1 LIIIF
6 GFFVRWL
13 VLLAATRIAKCPPE
27 VVAINC
33 RMIGAWMPWAFLL
46 QELFELL
53 LRRCLLAS
61 RGAIHN
67 RDEIV

>member
-1 LIIIF
+1 LVVFF

-13 VLLAATRIAKCPPE
+13 VLLAATEIAKYPPE

-33 RMIGAWMPWAFLL
+33 RIFGTWMPWAFLL
-46 QELFELL
+46 QEVFELL

-61 RGAIHN
+61 
-67 RDEIV
+67 

>member
-1 LIIIF
+1 LVVVF
-6 GFFVRWL
+6 GFFVHWL
-13 VLLAATRIAKCPPE
+13 VLLAAARIAKYPPE

-33 RMIGAWMPWAFLL
+33 RMIGARIPWAFLL